1 MIWIDSIVPMFCG
14 QALVTESSSI
24 FVPSGGRKW
33 GGGDFPL
40 SCPPWRFSTDTF
52 VILPSYHLTAL
63 LPYHITTLQPY
74 HLTTLP
80 PYHLTTL
87 PPYNLTILQPYNL
100 TTLPPYH
107 LTTLPSYNLTTLPL
121 YHLTTWP
128 PDHQEKKCQW
138 KKRSMSSALLHV
150 PAGDSVLLC
159 LVYTIVLSYMI
170 VAYYIIIW
178 YINYRALVALIFLC
192 ITAMWWHFFLK
203 FSKYCLYL
211 NVSLSLLALYIDVE
225 AFFAICSW
233 AMGKAV
239 VNCKYQSG
247 FCVCYCLYHYAPIHG
262 SR

>member
-1 MIWIDSIVPMFCG
+1 MIWVDGIVPMFCG
-14 QALVTESSSI
+14 QAMVTESGERSGESGREEVGRWGLSTLLSSLEI
-24 FVPSGGRKW
+24 FHW
-33 GGGDFPL
+33 HFCYL
-40 SCPPWRFSTDTF
+40 A
-52 VILPSYHLTAL
+52 ILP
-63 LPYHITTLQPY
+63 PYCLTTLPHY
-74 HLTTLP
+74 NLTTLP

-87 PPYNLTILQPYNL
+87 PPYNLTTLQ
-100 TTLPPYH
+100 PYH
-107 LTTLPSYNLTTLPL
+107 LTTVPP

-178 YINYRALVALIFLC
+178 YINYRALIALIFLC

-203 FSKYCLYL
+203 FSKHCLYL

-225 AFFAICSW
+225 AFLQYALGQWVKRWSIANISLVSACIIVFIIMYQYMAQ
-233 AMGKAV
+233 GK
-239 VNCKYQSG
+239 NNQW
-247 FCVCYCLYHYAPIHG
+247 
-262 SR
+262 

>member
-1 MIWIDSIVPMFCG
+1 MAKLWWQRAVSG
-14 QALVTESSSI
+14 AGRA
-24 FVPSGGRKW
+24 GGRKW

-74 HLTTLP
+74 H
-80 PYHLTTL
+80 
-87 PPYNLTILQPYNL
+87 L

-178 YINYRALVALIFLC
+178 YINYQALIALIFFC

-203 FSKYCLYL
+203 FSKHCLYL
-211 NVSLSLLALYIDVE
+211 NISLSLLALYIDVE
-225 AFFAICSW
+225 
-233 AMGKAV
+233 V
-239 VNCKYQSG
+239 
-247 FCVCYCLYHYAPIHG
+247 FCNMLLG
-262 SR
+262 NG

>member
-1 MIWIDSIVPMFCG
+1 MGWWYRADV
-14 QALVTESSSI
+14 LW
-24 FVPSGGRKW
+24 PSYGDRERWAERGEREGGS
-33 GGGDFPL
+33 GAVGTFHSPVLLGDFPL
-40 SCPPWRFSTDTF
+40 TLLLSCP
-52 VILPSYHLTAL
+52 LTTL
-63 LPYHITTLQPY
+63 LPYYLTTLQPY
-74 HLTTLP
+74 NLTTLP

-138 KKRSMSSALLHV
+138 KKRLMSSALLHV

-178 YINYRALVALIFLC
+178 CINYQALIALIFFC

-203 FSKYCLYL
+203 FSKHCLYL
-211 NVSLSLLALYIDVE
+211 NISLSLLALYIDVE
-225 AFFAICSW
+225 
-233 AMGKAV
+233 V
-239 VNCKYQSG
+239 
-247 FCVCYCLYHYAPIHG
+247 FCNMLLG
-262 SR
+262 NG

>member
-1 MIWIDSIVPMFCG
+1 MIWVDGIVPMFCG
-14 QALVTESSSI
+14 QAMVTESGERSGESGREEVGRWGLSTLLSSLGI
-24 FVPSGGRKW
+24 FHW
-33 GGGDFPL
+33 HL
-40 SCPPWRFSTDTF
+40 CYLA
-52 VILPSYHLTAL
+52 ILP
-63 LPYHITTLQPY
+63 PYCP
-74 HLTTLP
+74 TTLP

-138 KKRSMSSALLHV
+138 KKRLMSSALLHV

-178 YINYRALVALIFLC
+178 YINYRALIALIFLC

-203 FSKYCLYL
+203 FSKHCLYL

-225 AFFAICSW
+225 AFFAMCSW
-233 AMGKAV
+233 AVGKIV

-247 FCVCYCLYHYAPIHG
+247 FCVCCCLYHYVPIHG
-262 SR
+262 SG